1 MDKSIVL
8 TDLADPAELKRLNSH
23 LKDAF
28 RTLDVLYTVTNPNGE
43 YTDRQGKLA
52 LYYDGADY
60 LLMVNVDGATTW
72 LGVAGSASNLDDYE
86 IGTWTMAITIAGA
99 AVDVAYT
106 KQTGYYTKI
115 GNMVYCTGRLQ
126 LNSKG
131 SSTGAG
137 VNITGLPFTV
147 VNHNGGQTAV
157 LIWRSNSAIT
167 SGEIQ
172 AIPSINTDYIQL
184 YYCADNGINS
194 GFNDTMIEDNFVIN
208 IGCSYRVA

>member
-86 IGTWTMAITIAGA
+86 IGTWTPAITFGGA
-99 AVDVAYT
+99 AVDVTYAT
-106 KQTGYYTKI
+106 QAGYYTKI
-115 GNMVYCTGRLQ
+115 GNLVTCTGRVALS
-126 LNSKG
+126 SKG
-131 SSTGAG
+131 SSVGAA
-137 VNITGLPFTV
+137 VITGLPFTV
-147 VNHNGGQTAV
+147 VNHEGGQSPVAIWMTAV
-157 LIWRSNSAIT
+157 AFADSPQCLAKINTATMQFYEITNAGTNTGLLNTDFADT
-167 SGEIQ
+167 SGVRF
-172 AIPSINTDYIQL
+172 SVT
-184 YYCADNGINS
+184 
-194 GFNDTMIEDNFVIN
+194 
-208 IGCSYRVA
+208 YRVA

>member
-86 IGTWTMAITIAGA
+86 IGTWTPAITFGGA
-99 AVDVAYT
+99 AVDVTYAT
-106 KQTGYYTKI
+106 QAGYYTKI
-115 GNMVYCTGRLQ
+115 GNLVTCTGRVALS
-126 LNSKG
+126 SKG
-131 SSTGAG
+131 SSVGAA
-137 VNITGLPFTV
+137 VITGLPFTV
-147 VNHNGGQTAV
+147 VNHEGGQNPVAIWMTAV
-157 LIWRSNSAIT
+157 AFADSPQCLAKINTATMQFYEITNAGTNTGLLNTDFADT
-167 SGEIQ
+167 SGVRF
-172 AIPSINTDYIQL
+172 SVT
-184 YYCADNGINS
+184 
-194 GFNDTMIEDNFVIN
+194 
-208 IGCSYRVA
+208 YRVA